1 MHLSDDRLFGLHE
14 RDPDIEREKKS
25 EQNGNS
31 FYRVQD
37 GLDRKNV
44 KKRRK
49 LFQNTSQ
56 KPRKFAY
63 KEALQQ
69 ALYAMFLGANAPV

>member
-1 MHLSDDRLFGLHE
+1 MIDFSLCTTTIPIFNG
-14 RDPDIEREKKS
+14 EKKEKS

-31 FYRVQD
+31 FYRVQE

-49 LFQNTSQ
+49 SFQNTSQ

-69 ALYAMFLGANAPV
+69 AL

>member
-1 MHLSDDRLFGLHE
+1 MIDFSVCTSAIPILNGKKKE
-14 RDPDIEREKKS
+14 KS

-63 KEALQQ
+63 KPLQQ